1 MSAREPVRRS
11 QNFFAAEKACS
22 FNVRGFY
29 SQNAADAISGVNDR
43 AVNPESK
50 KNGAGEAP
58 VLSEENRLS

>member
-11 QNFFAAEKACS
+11 RNFFAAEKACS

-50 KNGAGEAP
+50 KK
-58 VLSEENRLS
+58 RRR